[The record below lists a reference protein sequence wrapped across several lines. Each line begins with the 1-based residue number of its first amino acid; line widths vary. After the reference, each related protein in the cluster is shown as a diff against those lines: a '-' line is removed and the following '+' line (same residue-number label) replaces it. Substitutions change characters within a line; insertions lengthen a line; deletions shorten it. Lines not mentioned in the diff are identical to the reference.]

1 MAKLKLINT
10 YKKLSNVVD
19 ANGLPVVENGL
30 PKRVLRTMYR
40 YGIVGATPQELVMY
54 KRFRNQDGT
63 NYYREENGIPL
74 YHSREFLG
82 NEAELKS
89 YTREDGKVGFSVD
102 STEVDTLTAM
112 AEKFPHLAAGIATQI
127 AQLMLSG
134 GRLELNS
141 STKEEETV
149 EEDEL

>member
-19 ANGLPVVENGL
+19 ASGMPVVENGL

-40 YGIVGATPQELVMY
+40 YGIVSATPEELAMY
-54 KRFRNQDGT
+54 KKFKNQEGT
-63 NYYREENGIPL
+63 NYYREEKGVPL

-82 NEAELKS
+82 NETTLQG
-89 YTREDGKVGFSVD
+89 YVREDGKVGFSVD

-112 AEKFPHLAAGIATQI
+112 AEKFPHLSAGIATQI

-134 GRLELNS
+134 GRLQLSVGEREEI
-141 STKEEETV
+141 EEE
-149 EEDEL
+149 EL